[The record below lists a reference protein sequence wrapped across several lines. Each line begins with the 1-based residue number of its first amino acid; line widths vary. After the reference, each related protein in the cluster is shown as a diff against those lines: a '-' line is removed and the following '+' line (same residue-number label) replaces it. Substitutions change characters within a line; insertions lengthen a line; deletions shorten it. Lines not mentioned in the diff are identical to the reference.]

1 MGWILQWS
9 INTFFIFYGL
19 AFFVMGIIILLQ
31 PKKGSAFKL
40 ADILW
45 LLACFGLIHGI
56 NEWLSM
62 WVIIEPQSRTL
73 DLVKMFCLISSF
85 ILLFEFGKRLL
96 IESFSERI
104 SKGQKKLAGY
114 FTWGIYLAGG
124 LIILFSSVSEY
135 SDFWIAGGIWARYL
149 LGFPGALLTGVGL
162 LSYYRHEESLL
173 KEAEARNYF
182 LWSGLSFIIYS
193 ILSGLIVPRGD
204 FFPSNWLNTD
214 SFLETAHMPVQAVR
228 AVLAIIITIT
238 VTGMMRIFEWETKK
252 TLELKIEKIT
262 ALNEELEA
270 FVYSVS
276 HDLRNPL
283 TVIGG
288 FSRLL
293 LKNCSNRLD
302 DKGIEDLNTIREET
316 EKMNRYI
323 NELLAFS
330 RSERQ
335 EMKLEDVDMAE
346 LVRLVLQDLKS
357 FTSEKTSIHI
367 KDLPSVRGDLILLR
381 QVFYNLLSNALKFT
395 RYKEKAV
402 IEIGCSRRKNEYI
415 CYVKDN
421 GAGFDMAEADKLFKI
436 FHRLHRGD
444 EFEGTG
450 LGLAICQRIINRHGG
465 RIWAEAKVNEGATFY
480 FSLPKTPG

>member
-1 MGWILQWS
+1 MDWILQWS

-19 AFFVMGIIILLQ
+19 AFFVMGIIILLH

-45 LLACFGLIHGI
+45 LLACFGLVHGI

-62 WVIIEPQSRTL
+62 WVIIEYQSRTL
-73 DLVKMFCLISSF
+73 DLVKMFLLVSSF
-85 ILLFEFGKRLL
+85 IFLFEFGKRLL
-96 IESFSERI
+96 LLSFFERI
-104 SKGQKKLAGY
+104 SEGQKKLAEY
-114 FTWGIYLAGG
+114 FTWGIYLSGA
-124 LIILFSSVSEY
+124 LIIFFSSVSQY
-135 SDFWIAGGIWARYL
+135 SDFWIAGGIWTRYL
-149 LGFPGALLTGVGL
+149 LGFPSALLTGVGL
-162 LSYYRHEESLL
+162 LFYYRRNESLL
-173 KEAEARNYF
+173 REAKAGKYF

-193 ILSGLIVPRGD
+193 ILAGLIVPGGD

-214 SFLETAHMPVQAVR
+214 SFLKTVHLPVQAVR
-228 AVLAIIITIT
+228 AVWAIIITIS
-238 VTGMMRIFEWETKK
+238 VAGAMRIFGWETKK

-288 FSRLL
+288 FSGLL

-302 DKGIEDLNTIREET
+302 EKSIGDLNIINEET
-316 EKMNRYI
+316 EKMSRYI
-323 NELLAFS
+323 SELLAFS
-330 RSERQ
+330 RSEKQ
-335 EMKLEDVDMAE
+335 EMKFENVDMAE
-346 LVRLVLQDLKS
+346 LVRLVLEELKS

-367 KDLPSVRGDLILLR
+367 KDLPQVRGDLILLR
-381 QVFYNLLSNALKFT
+381 QVFHSLLANALKFT

-402 IEIGCSRRKNEYI
+402 IEIGCGRRENEFI

-421 GAGFDMAEADKLFKI
+421 GAGFDMAQSGKLFKI
-436 FHRLHRGD
+436 FHRLHTAD

-465 RIWAEAKVNEGATFY
+465 RMWAEAKVNEGATFY
-480 FSLPKTPG
+480 FSLPERLD